1 MHNADFLL
9 FQEKNPENLSHFS
22 DFHGSKVKGFN
33 EADIEPLEFLL
44 LLRRQTIE
52 LRERHSFFVHFQA
65 EPFPQI
71 RFSFIFFDALSK
83 YLSLRQ
89 QRCCRENLCLRLGF
103 CQKHL

>member
-52 LRERHSFFVHFQA
+52 TVVSVELPAAITMEVAEAPEGVKGDSANNVYKLRIEGILLTMVDNRTNY
-65 EPFPQI
+65 
-71 RFSFIFFDALSK
+71 SK
-83 YLSLRQ
+83 DI
-89 QRCCRENLCLRLGF
+89 
-103 CQKHL
+103 